1 MTDNPPTYPPERHL
15 LRDLAITTE
24 RVSTDLTIC
33 SSPLVPEIRHASGR
47 ARVGALAAIIDL
59 AGAATA
65 LSSVRPDW
73 IATADLAFT
82 SSEPIVEGPIV
93 VAAHLV
99 RAGANVVVVR
109 VEVGDGRGS
118 DDVATMRH
126 AGRGLMTFARI
137 PGSASAVS
145 GRTTPA
151 SSPKQSIALPTSGFR
166 LPLFAQLGIRV
177 IEPALG
183 SVEIDRTAYSRNSF
197 GSLNGGAIAIAAEAG
212 AEALVASHG
221 QLFEGVDIS
230 VNYLSQTR
238 SGPGRT
244 VARLVRLDAHHAVV
258 EVQLVD
264 AGHDHLLL
272 ALSTVLLQAR

>member
-1 MTDNPPTYPPERHL
+1 MTDTRPTYPPERHL
-15 LRDLAITTE
+15 LRDLAVTTE
-24 RVSTDLTIC
+24 RVSPVLTIC
-33 SSPLVPEIRHASGR
+33 SIPLVPEIRHTSGR

-65 LSSVRPDW
+65 LSSVSPDW

-82 SSEPIVEGPIV
+82 ASGPIVEGPIV

-109 VEVGDGRGS
+109 VEVGDGRGN
-118 DDVATMRH
+118 DDVATMRP

-137 PGSASAVS
+137 PGSASTIS
-145 GRTTPA
+145 GRTIPA

-183 SVEIDRTAYSRNSF
+183 SIEIDRTDYTRNSF
-197 GSLNGGAIAIAAEAG
+197 GSLNGGAIAIAAEAA

-244 VARLVRLDAHHAVV
+244 IARLLRLDAYHAVV

-264 AGHDHLLL
+264 AGHDHQLL